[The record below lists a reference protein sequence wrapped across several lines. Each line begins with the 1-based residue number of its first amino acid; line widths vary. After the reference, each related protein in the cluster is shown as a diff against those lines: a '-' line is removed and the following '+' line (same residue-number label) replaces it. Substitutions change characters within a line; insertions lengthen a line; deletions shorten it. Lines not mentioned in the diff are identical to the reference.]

1 MYLGPLLLLM
11 AGAAAVGVIHSVLPD
26 HWVPLAVVAR
36 TERWSLWRVG
46 RVSALAAGGHVL
58 TSIVLGGVI
67 ALVGLQFQKQ
77 IETQQGHIVGGVL
90 IITGIGF
97 LVWGLTGHGHPHDHG
112 SGAEHEPHD
121 GHDEHDSQHPDE
133 HDDDCVGVGGHHA
146 HDSAIHGEQEHDH
159 VHTEGVAATA
169 VHAHEHTHSGKKH
182 SHRHHHEAFVQ
193 ARAELIV
200 THASRGTLVGHLAAV
215 AVPFGVAASPDLSF
229 LPLGLAASAYGAS
242 AVAAVLGVF
251 AILTMA
257 TFVGLTVIATAAG
270 YQMEGEWLEK
280 HANTVTSLVLI
291 GIGIVAYV
299 GF

>member
-1 MYLGPLLLLM
+1 M
-11 AGAAAVGVIHSVLPD
+11 H
-26 HWVPLAVVAR
+26 
-36 TERWSLWRVG
+36 T
-46 RVSALAAGGHVL
+46 
-58 TSIVLGGVI
+58 GGV
-67 ALVGLQFQKQ
+67 V
-77 IETQQGHIVGGVL
+77 
-90 IITGIGF
+90 
-97 LVWGLTGHGHPHDHG
+97 
-112 SGAEHEPHD
+112 
-121 GHDEHDSQHPDE
+121 
-133 HDDDCVGVGGHHA
+133 
-146 HDSAIHGEQEHDH
+146 
-159 VHTEGVAATA
+159 ATA

-270 YQMEGEWLEK
+270 YQMQGEWLEK
-280 HANTVTSLVLI
+280 HVAFRRWPVVTSVRCSDGVRSRALKADVGNYADADKDQGRHRVGVLLQPFALHLI
-291 GIGIVAYV
+291 SRRGGDDGQADEGGHGQDCEYPEHRCDCARSV
-299 GF
+299 GAGSKSEGQKGQVW

>member
-1 MYLGPLLLLM
+1 M
-11 AGAAAVGVIHSVLPD
+11 
-26 HWVPLAVVAR
+26 
-36 TERWSLWRVG
+36 
-46 RVSALAAGGHVL
+46 
-58 TSIVLGGVI
+58 I

-77 IETQQGHIVGGVL
+77 IETQQSHIVGGVL

-112 SGAEHEPHD
+112 SGAEHEPHE
-121 GHDEHDSQHPDE
+121 GHEEHDSQHRDE
-133 HDDDCVGVGGHHA
+133 HDDDRAGEGGHHG
-146 HDSAIHGEQEHDH
+146 HGSTTHEEQEHDH
-159 VHTEGVAATA
+159 MHTGGVVATA

-193 ARAELIV
+193 ARAELIL

-257 TFVGLTVIATAAG
+257 TFVGLTVTATAAG